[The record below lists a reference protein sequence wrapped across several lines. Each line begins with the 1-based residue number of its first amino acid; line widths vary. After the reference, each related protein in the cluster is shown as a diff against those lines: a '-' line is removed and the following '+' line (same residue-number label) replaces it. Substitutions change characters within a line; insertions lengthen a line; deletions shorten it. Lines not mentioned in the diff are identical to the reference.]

1 MQTKNTTVI
10 AVICAA
16 LGNIIWGF
24 GFLFTKISLDV
35 APDPSVMLGHRF
47 TLSTLFMMVPILLGK
62 QKISFKGKKRVPILL
77 LMLLQISYY
86 LFESYG
92 ILYTN
97 STISGLVLAVAP
109 VVTIGTGAL
118 FLKEYPSKWQTLF
131 CIMPVVGVILITIS
145 GKELGVVTP
154 IGVLFL
160 ILTMLSS
167 ALYKTVNRKA
177 SEEFSPYERTFMV
190 LAISAIVFT
199 LSGMSAVKWD
209 MAAYVAPLIEPR
221 YILSVLSLSLLS
233 SILANIL
240 VNYALGKMSLFKVSS
255 FGALSTLCSAVAGI
269 VFLKEPFSISLVV
282 GGILIL
288 VGVNLIARSQAKKR
302 IKERSSL

>member
-1 MQTKNTTVI
+1 MQTKNTTVT
-10 AVICAA
+10 AVLCAA

-35 APDPSVMLGHRF
+35 APDPNVMLGHRF
-47 TLSTLFMMVPILLGK
+47 TLSTLFMMLPILLGK
-62 QKISFKGKKRVPILL
+62 QKISFKGKKWGPISLL
-77 LMLLQISYY
+77 LLLQIGYY

-97 STISGLVLAVAP
+97 STISGLVLAVVP
-109 VVTIGTGAL
+109 VVAIGTGAL
-118 FLKEYPSKWQTLF
+118 FLKEYPSKRQILF

-177 SEEFSPYERTFMV
+177 SEEFTPYERTFMV
-190 LAISAIVFT
+190 LAISAIVFN

-209 MAAYVAPLIEPR
+209 MATYVAPLIQPR
-221 YILSVLSLSLLS
+221 YILSVLCLSLLS

-269 VFLKEPFSISLVV
+269 VFLKEPFSITLVA

-288 VGVNLIARSQAKKR
+288 VGVNLITRSQAKKH
-302 IKERSSL
+302 IKE

>member
-1 MQTKNTTVI
+1 MQTKNTTVT
-10 AVICAA
+10 AVLCAA

-35 APDPSVMLGHRF
+35 APDPNVMLGHRF
-47 TLSTLFMMVPILLGK
+47 TLSTLFMMLPILLGK
-62 QKISFKGKKRVPILL
+62 QKISFKGKKWGPISLL
-77 LMLLQISYY
+77 LLLQIGYY

-97 STISGLVLAVAP
+97 STISGLVLAVVP
-109 VVTIGTGAL
+109 VVAIGTGAL
-118 FLKEYPSKWQTLF
+118 FLKEYPSKRQILF

-177 SEEFSPYERTFMV
+177 SEEFTPYERTFMV
-190 LAISAIVFT
+190 LAISAIVFN

-209 MAAYVAPLIEPR
+209 MATYVAPLIQPR
-221 YILSVLSLSLLS
+221 YILSVLCLSLLS
-233 SILANIL
+233 SILANLL

-269 VFLKEPFSISLVV
+269 VFLKEPFSITLVA

-288 VGVNLIARSQAKKR
+288 VGVNLITRSQAKKH
-302 IKERSSL
+302 IKE

>member
-1 MQTKNTTVI
+1 MQTKNTTVT
-10 AVICAA
+10 AVLCAA

-35 APDPSVMLGHRF
+35 APDPNVMLGHRF
-47 TLSTLFMMVPILLGK
+47 ALSTLVMAVPILLGK
-62 QKISFKGKKRVPILL
+62 QKISFKGKKWGPISLL
-77 LMLLQISYY
+77 LLLQISYY

-97 STISGLVLAVAP
+97 STISGLVLAVVP
-109 VVTIGTGAL
+109 VVTIATGAL
-118 FLKEYPSKWQTLF
+118 FLKEYPSKWQILF
-131 CIMPVVGVILITIS
+131 CIMPVVGVILITVS

-154 IGVLFL
+154 IGVAFL
-160 ILTMLSS
+160 LLTMLSS

-177 SEEFSPYERTFMV
+177 SAEFTPYERTFLV
-190 LAISAIVFT
+190 LAISAIVFN

-209 MAAYVAPLIEPR
+209 MAVYVAPLIQPR
-221 YILSVLSLSLLS
+221 YVLSVLCLSLLS
-233 SILANIL
+233 SILANLL

-255 FGALSTLCSAVAGI
+255 FGALSTLCSAVAGV
-269 VFLKEPFSISLVV
+269 VFLKEPFSISLAV

-288 VGVNLIARSQAKKR
+288 VGVNLITRSQAKKR
-302 IKERSSL
+302 TNE

>member
-35 APDPSVMLGHRF
+35 APDPNVMLGHRF

-62 QKISFKGKKRVPILL
+62 QKISFKGKKRAPILL

-190 LAISAIVFT
+190 LAISAIVFN

-221 YILSVLSLSLLS
+221 YVLSVLSLSLLS